1 MNTPERRFPI
11 MHDAEIKSVPW
22 EVMQPHELQALRN
35 HSQSLERLASRGGV
49 TPEEAVAI
57 IEGRPWKRMPFTEAR
72 DMLMGHVRK
81 AMATINF
88 RGPGEFGEGA
98 EPTDIKRDPIREAL
112 ELVRNMRDGRASQ
125 TRYNFNKLEIL
136 LERAL

>member
-11 MHDAEIKSVPW
+11 MHDTEIKSVPW
-22 EVMQPHELQALRN
+22 EVMQPHELQTLRN

-72 DMLMGHVRK
+72 DMLMGYVAKTRDP
-81 AMATINF
+81 
-88 RGPGEFGEGA
+88 RLRPA

-112 ELVRNMRDGRASQ
+112 ELVRNMRDGRADKAKH
-125 TRYNFNKLEIL
+125 NFNKLEIL